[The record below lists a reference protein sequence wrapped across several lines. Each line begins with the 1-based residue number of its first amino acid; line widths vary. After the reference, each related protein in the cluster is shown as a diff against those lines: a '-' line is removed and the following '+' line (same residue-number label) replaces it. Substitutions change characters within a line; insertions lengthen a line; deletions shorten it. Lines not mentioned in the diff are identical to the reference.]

1 MSRSGL
7 LSIKKNRR
15 LFWEI
20 LPRHCDQLQDMYM
33 YSRLLLASFLAQSLL
48 LTYWWLLKTWR
59 QLIKE
64 LSKFNMKTEISYYL
78 WTMILENSFNFSLEL
93 SIMSGVDLIA
103 MDKGGMYNQY
113 KRLKSGRMKL
123 VVLRARCFN
132 FGSSLASVI
141 RILES
146 LFSGAKNLSF

>member
-1 MSRSGL
+1 M
-7 LSIKKNRR
+7 
-15 LFWEI
+15 
-20 LPRHCDQLQDMYM
+20 
-33 YSRLLLASFLAQSLL
+33 
-48 LTYWWLLKTWR
+48 
-59 QLIKE
+59 
-64 LSKFNMKTEISYYL
+64 
-78 WTMILENSFNFSLEL
+78 MILENSFNFSLEL